1 MCLLKCFALLLGIN
15 IPNRSSQMN
24 EFFSL
29 TTNLSPHTKWILIR
43 LITGRIIGDEVSKND
58 LIKLGCPHNKFKK
71 VLEELQEINAISKL
85 GSEHLK
91 RGRPTLSYSF
101 IYDKPNDVS
110 KLISSEMLAKLEK
123 FKLRVPVRLVWSFF
137 ALNQDEHG
145 YIEGFTMASIAKAC
159 GLESPQLKTAIKLLK
174 NGNLISQPVTGC
186 TIKKY
191 HSLKPKVRKGLV
203 GSEANNLKRS
213 SVFKIKKGNKASNI
227 YLMVIPLII
236 SQIKNKKPNLYT
248 AVFLPLLLDSPH
260 RRESLFMELLRLEN
274 KWLDSDTKQKDEIQ
288 FLKQQ
293 PTQVFDYFDDVLF
306 RLASYGLL
314 RLLNKTGHVLKPI
327 SEEDAFNQ
335 ILSPANFEFMAAIHG
350 RLTSVL
356 IGSFANILI
365 HYILFNLYQNRCDI
379 TLPTTPSKQEYLS
392 WVTSLGCTDK
402 NIDIELIKTPTKAVL
417 PDISS
422 IENLVI
428 SSSIDFSD
436 KVNITNIDVDFIDPK
451 SNLKSSQ
458 HPVFQCVHDSFAHF
472 YKSVITSE
480 QL

>member
-1 MCLLKCFALLLGIN
+1 
-15 IPNRSSQMN
+15 MN
-24 EFFSL
+24 EFFTL
-29 TTNLSPHTKWILIR
+29 TTNLSPHTKWVLIR
-43 LITGRIIGDEVSKND
+43 LITCKALEDEVSKTD
-58 LIKLGCPHNKFKK
+58 LIELGCPHNKLIK
-71 VLEELQEINAISKL
+71 VIEELQKINAISKL
-85 GSEHLK
+85 EVEHFK
-91 RGRPTLSYSF
+91 RGRPTLSYNF
-101 IYDKPNDVS
+101 IYDEPNEIS
-110 KLISSEMLAKLEK
+110 KLISSEMLADIEK
-123 FKLRVPVRLVWSFF
+123 IKRVPAKLVWCLF
-137 ALNQDEHG
+137 ALKQDEFG
-145 YIEGFTMASIAKAC
+145 YIENISMANITKVC
-159 GLESPQLKTAIKLLK
+159 GLESTQLKTAIYLLK
-174 NGNLISQPVTGC
+174 NKNLISQPVTGC
-186 TIKKY
+186 SIKKY
-191 HSLKPKVRKGLV
+191 YSVAPKVRKVRKGLI

-213 SVFKIKKGNKASNI
+213 SVFKIKKRNQASNI
-227 YLMVIPLII
+227 YLMAVPLRN
-236 SQIKNKKPNLYT
+236 SQTKNKKPNLYT
-248 AVFLPLLLDSPH
+248 AVLLPLLLEPPH
-260 RRESLFMELLRLEN
+260 IRESLFMELLRLEN
-274 KWLDSDTKQKDEIQ
+274 KWLDSDTKPKDEIQ

-306 RLASYGLL
+306 KLASYGLL
-314 RLLNKTGHVLKPI
+314 RLLNKTGYVLKPI

-350 RLTSVL
+350 RLTSEL

-451 SNLKSSQ
+451 SNLKSGQ

-480 QL
+480 

>member
-1 MCLLKCFALLLGIN
+1 
-15 IPNRSSQMN
+15 MN

-85 GSEHLK
+85 GSEHFK

-174 NGNLISQPVTGC
+174 NEKLISQPVTGC

-191 HSLKPKVRKGLV
+191 HSLKPEVRKGLV

-213 SVFKIKKGNKASNI
+213 STFKLNNKETYAI
-227 YLMVIPLII
+227 YLIRLPSIRNRKLNSFTTILLSILMDKPL
-236 SQIKNKKPNLYT
+236 KN
-248 AVFLPLLLDSPH
+248 DSI
-260 RRESLFMELLRLEN
+260 FVELLHFDN
-274 KWLDSDTKQKDEIQ
+274 SWLDSDTSQNDEIL
-288 FLKQQ
+288 FLRQQ
-293 PTQVFDYFDDVLF
+293 PNQAFDYFDDVLF
-306 RLASYGLL
+306 KLVSYGLS
-314 RLLNKTGHVLKPI
+314 RILNRKGHELNPI
-327 SEEDAFNQ
+327 SEVDAFNQ
-335 ILSPANFEFMAAIHG
+335 ILSPASFELTAAIQG
-350 RLTSVL
+350 RLTSEL

-365 HYILFNLYQNRCDI
+365 HYILFTFYLNRCDVNLLI
-379 TLPTTPSKQEYLS
+379 IPSKQEYLS
-392 WVTSLGCTDK
+392 WVTSLTCPNK
-402 NIDIELIKTPTKAVL
+402 NIDIELIRTPTKVEF
-417 PDISS
+417 PGVFS

-428 SSSIDFSD
+428 SSTIDFSD
-436 KVNITNIDVDFIDPK
+436 KVNITNMNVDFSDPK
-451 SNLKSSQ
+451 SALESGQ
-458 HPVFQCVHDSFAHF
+458 HPVFQCVPDSFAHF
-472 YKSVITSE
+472 YKTVITSE